1 MESTQINAKEIVIHN
16 IIASMGTILETVQL
30 QRLENVIR
38 QNLQGLTLEKECTQ
52 LSTWMDDNDH
62 MIKVFL
68 ANKKLEGCKDASL
81 EQYRITAK
89 QLFSFAQKNYRDI
102 TKDDIKCFLAFRMQ
116 KVKPNTLKNSKL
128 NLSTFFGWLHA
139 EGYIAVNPVPRGG
152 MRTPEI
158 ENIHLTAEEEVL
170 VRDACKTVK
179 ESAMIDF
186 LLSTGIRVGELV
198 AMDISDID
206 FNRGTV
212 TFQGEKG
219 SRRYRTVVLDAAA
232 KRHLEDYLS
241 SRTDC
246 NPALFVTDRSYD
258 GYPKRMAKDGIEKL
272 CKKVGL
278 RAGLQK
284 PLTVHVFR
292 RTFATRLADQGCP
305 LETIQ
310 ALMGHVKAETTQRYI
325 ARSQER
331 VVQAASKYFKAA

>member
-1 MESTQINAKEIVIHN
+1 METAINRKEIVIHN
-16 IIASMGTILETVQL
+16 ILASMGPILEAIQL
-30 QRLENVIR
+30 QRLENTIR
-38 QNLQGLTLEKECTQ
+38 QNLHGLTLEEECTQ

-62 MIKVFL
+62 MVGVFL
-68 ANKKLEGCKDASL
+68 ANKKLEGCKEKSL
-81 EQYRITAK
+81 EQYRITAT
-89 QLFSFAQKNYRDI
+89 QFFRFAQKNFRDV
-102 TKDDIKCFLAFRMQ
+102 TKDDVKLFLAFRMRD
-116 KVKPNTLKNSKL
+116 VKPNTLRNSKL

-139 EGYIAVNPVPRGG
+139 EGYITANPVPRGG
-152 MRTPEI
+152 MRVPEI

-170 VRDACKTVK
+170 VRDACTTAK
-179 ESAMIDF
+179 EAAMIDF
-186 LLSTGIRVGELV
+186 LLSTGVRVGELE
-198 AMDISDID
+198 AMDISNID
-206 FNRGTV
+206 FHRGTV

-219 SRRYRTVVLDAAA
+219 SRKYRTVVLDAAA

-241 SRTDC
+241 ARADS
-246 NPALFVTDRSYD
+246 NPALFVTDRTYN
-258 GYPKRMAKDGIEKL
+258 GLPKRMSKDGIEKL
-272 CKKVGL
+272 CKKVGT

-292 RTFATRLADQGCP
+292 RTFATRLANQGCP